1 MEEKNNQNWKEISE
15 DISNV
20 TKKVKDSLGE
30 ENLVDDLKDSLFE
43 TVQGTSILLKA
54 LVEKIEFTIKDD
66 DIQDE
71 TKEVINKINNEIR
84 DTLNDSGSILKN
96 YVSDLTIIEDNLFE
110 EE

>member
-20 TKKVKDSLGE
+20 TKKVKDSLDE

-66 DIQDE
+66 DIQGE

-96 YVSDLTIIEDNLFE
+96 YVSDLTITEDNLFE

>member
-96 YVSDLTIIEDNLFE
+96 YVSDLTITEDNLFE

>member
-20 TKKVKDSLGE
+20 TKKVKDSLDE

-96 YVSDLTIIEDNLFE
+96 YVSDLPIAKDNLFE

>member
-20 TKKVKDSLGE
+20 TKKVKDSLDE

-66 DIQDE
+66 DIQGE

-96 YVSDLTIIEDNLFE
+96 YVSDLTIAEDNLFE

>member
-20 TKKVKDSLGE
+20 TKKVKDSLDE

-96 YVSDLTIIEDNLFE
+96 YVSDLTITEDNLFE

>member
-20 TKKVKDSLGE
+20 TKKVKDSLDE

-84 DTLNDSGSILKN
+84 DTLNDSGNILKN
-96 YVSDLTIIEDNLFE
+96 YVSDLTITKDNLFE

>member
-54 LVEKIEFTIKDD
+54 LIEKIEFTIKDD

-96 YVSDLTIIEDNLFE
+96 YVSDLTITEDNLFE

>member
-84 DTLNDSGSILKN
+84 DTLNDSGNILKN
-96 YVSDLTIIEDNLFE
+96 YVSDLTITKDNLFE

>member
-20 TKKVKDSLGE
+20 TKKVKDSLDE

-96 YVSDLTIIEDNLFE
+96 YLSDLPIAKDNLFE

>member
-54 LVEKIEFTIKDD
+54 LVEKIEFLIKDD

-71 TKEVINKINNEIR
+71 TKEVIKKINNEIR

-96 YVSDLTIIEDNLFE
+96 YVSDLTITEDNLFE

>member
-96 YVSDLTIIEDNLFE
+96 YVSDLTITKDNLFE

>member
-20 TKKVKDSLGE
+20 TKKVKDSLDE

-66 DIQDE
+66 DIQGE

-84 DTLNDSGSILKN
+84 DTLNDSGNILKN
-96 YVSDLTIIEDNLFE
+96 YVSDLTITKDNLFE

>member
-1 MEEKNNQNWKEISE
+1 MKEKNNQNWKEISE

-20 TKKVKDSLGE
+20 TKKVKDSLDE

-96 YVSDLTIIEDNLFE
+96 YVSDLPIAKDNLFE

>member
-43 TVQGTSILLKA
+43 TVQGTSILLKTI
-54 LVEKIEFTIKDD
+54 VEKIEFTIKDD

-96 YVSDLTIIEDNLFE
+96 YVSDLTITEDNLFE

>member
-30 ENLVDDLKDSLFE
+30 ESLVDDLKDSLFE

-96 YVSDLTIIEDNLFE
+96 YVSDLTITEDNLFE

>member
-84 DTLNDSGSILKN
+84 DTLNDSDSILKN
-96 YVSDLTIIEDNLFE
+96 YVSDLTITEDNLFE